1 MILSSPLLWLL
12 CSTSGTLVAN
22 MLSRNAHS
30 HNASVMLVYNVPGC
44 ILSKSNPLSAFLT
57 PATTPSHFVRRTDVI
72 VLISLQDCSS
82 LG

>member
-22 MLSRNAHS
+22 MLSRNAH
-30 HNASVMLVYNVPGC
+30 NASAMLVYNVPG